1 MLLEEA
7 HVQILS
13 EFECNGVHHADLGK
27 TVFAVETQRPG
38 VIGRDDG
45 DDVLDA
51 PLAAPPLDLRI
62 KLLANA
68 AVAAGTIHVDR
79 KIGGAAVGA
88 TRIEHIQIGIADG
101 LPRAVARDDV
111 GIALRDARHTRAE
124 LLRCDRLFFER
135 DAGVFDIVIITAPR
149 RRQCPPAR

>member
-7 HVQILS
+7 HVQIFS
-13 EFECNGVHHADLGK
+13 EFEGDSGHHADLREAIL
-27 TVFAVETQRPG
+27 AVEAQRDFI
-38 VIGRDDG
+38 VGRDDG
-45 DDVLDA
+45 DEIFYAALA
-51 PLAAPPLDLRI
+51 PQPFDLRI
-62 KLLANA
+62 ELLPDA
-68 AVAAGTIHVDR
+68 AAAAGAVYIDR